1 MQAKILLE
9 RVFDSDK
16 QPVYKCI
23 GIEGFGRFEDS
34 IESLK
39 HNALL
44 NLSTAMKEVLRK
56 DTEKADQESKDRFEK
71 SKYIGFYRNPTN
83 SELLMFLLGDEEENF
98 LVSAIFVV
106 GSVYTTDYVGEAH
119 PIISRFCE
127 HLENAQSESGGKEF
141 LTVLAYCEQKE
152 IGG

>member
-1 MQAKILLE
+1 MRAKILLE

-16 QPVYKCI
+16 QPVYKCV

-56 DTEKADQESKDRFEK
+56 GTEKADQESKDRFEK

-106 GSVYTTDYVGEAH
+106 GSVYTTDYVEEAH

-127 HLENAQSESGGKEF
+127 HLENAQSESGGKEL